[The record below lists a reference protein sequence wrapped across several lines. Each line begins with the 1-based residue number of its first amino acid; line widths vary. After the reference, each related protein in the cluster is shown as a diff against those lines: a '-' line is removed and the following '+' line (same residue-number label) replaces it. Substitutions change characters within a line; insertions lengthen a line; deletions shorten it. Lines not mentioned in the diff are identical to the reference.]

1 VDLLQLAVKNGTALR
16 ADALSIYLE
25 KCHKEFSSKIFAALY
40 RDGSSVTAKALENYV
55 LYCADAPGAK
65 AANALALEACA
76 DLADETADT
85 IRELEQ
91 ETSPR
96 IQQQLREAID
106 RKVSEMIRL
115 LESVRPG

>member
-1 VDLLQLAVKNGTALR
+1 MDLKRYQKV
-16 ADALSIYLE
+16 
-25 KCHKEFSSKIFAALY
+25 
-40 RDGSSVTAKALENYV
+40 KALTKEIRRFAGDHQSAYIFDGITYKAEDI
-55 LYCADAPGAK
+55 LFEEEEESGETA